1 MKSYKTKMIEDMK
14 LRGLLPRT
22 QEAYLGVAKLI
33 VRHFG
38 KEPDKISEEEL
49 RSYFLYL
56 AEEKKSAPSTINQAV
71 YGVRFLFQHTLN
83 KKWPVLKLLRVKQPK
98 KLPVVLSTGETKKL
112 LNAIREPM
120 RKMALTTIYALGIR
134 LMEGL
139 TLQTNHID
147 SDRLIVWIR
156 GGKGNKDRAI
166 PLPRPLLTALR
177 TYWKEVR
184 PAVADTKLIFVRR
197 DGKGHINPTTLQ
209 KTIKPALADAGIDKH
224 ATIHSLRHSYATHLL
239 EAGISLRTI
248 QSILGHKSMRTTEV
262 YMHVTQPSAEKLQLT
277 VDRLVGNLC

>member
-1 MKSYKTKMIEDMK
+1 
-14 LRGLLPRT
+14 
-22 QEAYLGVAKLI
+22 
-33 VRHFG
+33 
-38 KEPDKISEEEL
+38 
-49 RSYFLYL
+49 
-56 AEEKKSAPSTINQAV
+56 
-71 YGVRFLFQHTLN
+71 
-83 KKWPVLKLLRVKQPK
+83 VLKLLRVKQPK

-120 RKMALTTIYALGIR
+120 RRMALTTIYALGIR

-197 DGKGHINPTTLQ
+197 DGKSHINPTTLQ